1 METNT
6 GLLSLH
12 DEVESP
18 HPEGPLLP
26 STRKSQKS
34 SLSAGDSEELSSS
47 IVIVLVSKPLNN
59 SLSLLEMPFSYPI

>member
-1 METNT
+1 MLSLWKKWERSQDMETNT

-34 SLSAGDSEELSSS
+34 SLSAGDSEELSS
-47 IVIVLVSKPLNN
+47 
-59 SLSLLEMPFSYPI
+59 